1 MDHIITSLLKNTLSS
16 RCCFKLLPRVI
27 PESMLLVVSLLL
39 ALIQVVVMIYSVVS
53 FLILWHVD
61 VHGAQPNLSNPLSR
75 EVHSFL
81 GFLVQ
86 THKSTN
92 FFKNSIAFNFF
103 FFSFFFFFFFFLIIP
118 LSLLDL
124 EWTNSLLQIVLF
136 CSFFLYHYQ
145 TSKPNQLIWSVLFMG
160 SGIYKANL
168 NTCLP

>member
-103 FFSFFFFFFFFLIIP
+103 FFSFFFFSFFFNYSVVFVGSWMNKLSAANCSLLLLFP
-118 LSLLDL
+118 LSLP
-124 EWTNSLLQIVLF
+124 NLQ
-136 CSFFLYHYQ
+136 
-145 TSKPNQLIWSVLFMG
+145 TKPINLVSV
-160 SGIYKANL
+160 IYGQWYIQGQ
-168 NTCLP
+168 P